1 MSEQSM
7 ARSSNDAA
15 KAFYG
20 QSEAAF
26 AEHIKQL
33 GAVDPRLI
41 KAFERTRETF
51 LKNTSR
57 FQ

>member
-1 MSEQSM
+1 M